1 MNKKLHAL
9 MCICV
14 CMVLTACGN
23 DTGTMS
29 VPELLE
35 PVMSAGDTV
44 KVEVGDIDNTEIL
57 TAEIIPHTE
66 KLSFDREGTVD
77 TVFVNV
83 GDRVKKGD
91 KLAVLEGGI
100 DNTELRD
107 INNEIDA
114 GKKNGELDN
123 LELEYD
129 IKILKLEGELL
140 EDKVKKSSG
149 KEKREAQKELDIN
162 KADIKIAEQNL
173 MNRKEMQQIELAELQ
188 RKKELIEAEVEQYYI
203 YSTIDGVVSY
213 IMLDRGAMASKGFFA
228 IAVSDYG
235 NLYVRSAFV
244 NNREFMS
251 AQRCYITH
259 NDNEYDVVM
268 RPYDTAE
275 VKKLLESGVSVYSYF
290 DYKDPDV
297 PLEMG
302 TYVDLRIESGSSKN
316 VMMLPINAVYT
327 DSEKSYVY
335 KNVDGRK
342 VMTEIKKG
350 IVNSAYVEIVSGLE
364 EGDEVYVKP

>member
-1 MNKKLHAL
+1 
-9 MCICV
+9 
-14 CMVLTACGN
+14 
-23 DTGTMS
+23 
-29 VPELLE
+29 
-35 PVMSAGDTV
+35 
-44 KVEVGDIDNTEIL
+44 
-57 TAEIIPHTE
+57 
-66 KLSFDREGTVD
+66 
-77 TVFVNV
+77 
-83 GDRVKKGD
+83 
-91 KLAVLEGGI
+91 
-100 DNTELRD
+100 
-107 INNEIDA
+107 
-114 GKKNGELDN
+114 
-123 LELEYD
+123 
-129 IKILKLEGELL
+129 
-140 EDKVKKSSG
+140 
-149 KEKREAQKELDIN
+149 
-162 KADIKIAEQNL
+162 
-173 MNRKEMQQIELAELQ
+173 
-188 RKKELIEAEVEQYYI
+188 I

-213 IMLDRGAMASKGFFA
+213 IMLHRVAMASKGYFA

-244 NNREFMS
+244 SNREFMS

-259 NDNEYDVVM
+259 NGNEYDVIM

-275 VKKLLESGVSVYSYF
+275 VKKLLDSGIQVYSYF

-302 TYVDLRIESGSSKN
+302 TYVDLRVESGSSKN
-316 VMMLPINAVYT
+316 VMILPVNAVYT